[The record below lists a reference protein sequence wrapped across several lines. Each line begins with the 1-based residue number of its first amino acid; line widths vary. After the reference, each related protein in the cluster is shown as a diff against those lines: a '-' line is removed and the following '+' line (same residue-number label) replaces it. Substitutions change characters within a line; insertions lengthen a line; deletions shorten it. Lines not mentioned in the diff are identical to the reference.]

1 MILTEKTIVALSDLE
16 AHYLYSPEGEDEAR
30 AYILANPHADP
41 IGVPWA
47 KLIVYFEDQGQYDDC
62 AQIVRA
68 ILDTYAPR
76 RSVLDFGEPNL

>member
-1 MILTEKTIVALSDLE
+1 MNLTEKTITALSDLE
-16 AHYLYSPEGEDEAR
+16 AHYLYSPEGDDEAR
-30 AYILANPHADP
+30 AYILSNPHEDP

-47 KLIVYFEDQGQYDDC
+47 KLILHYEDQGQYDDC

-76 RSVLDFGEPNL
+76 RSVLDFGEANL